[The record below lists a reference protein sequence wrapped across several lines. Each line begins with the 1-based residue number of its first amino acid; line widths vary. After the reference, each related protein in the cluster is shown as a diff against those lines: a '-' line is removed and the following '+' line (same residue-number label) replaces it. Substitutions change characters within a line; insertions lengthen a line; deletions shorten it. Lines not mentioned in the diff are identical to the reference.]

1 MMDMYDKYAD
11 IANKYIDKLEAV
23 DYEIDQ
29 LHSKVDKK
37 MTIETLKPI
46 LLSLAEK
53 QTLKI
58 GLEKKHRGLAGRGP
72 GRPKLPPLLGAVPRG
87 ALPTLASRHLGRVT
101 ADQSGLDNQT
111 LDLLAD
117 GCAQYIDMKSLLD
130 LASVSEDPCDSAA
143 AAGTADTGTTPGVV
157 LARRVRLGVARDEAF
172 HFYYPDNLESLC
184 RGGAELAAFS
194 PLNDAALPEDLDG
207 LYFGGGY
214 PEVHAARLAANG
226 PMLDAVRRFAASGR
240 PVYAECG
247 GLMYLGRAL
256 RTLDGARHELAGTL
270 PVETTMLKTLKT
282 LGYAEVTF
290 AADSLWGAAG
300 EGCRGHEFHYS
311 EIVADGGRAEGWQA
325 AYHLRHRR
333 TEAIAAEGFAKGGVL
348 ASYVHLHWA
357 SRPRA
362 VESLSGPLRGIRMN
376 DALGPTGILMI
387 SHGSPRAEANQRFV
401 ALVGRIAARL
411 GTADVLPTFFSIVRP
426 NIPDRVAELAAR
438 GVKRIVLLPYFLYTG
453 QHVTHDIPEL
463 LEQCR
468 RQFPAIVRGSAADL
482 GERPGLGGPG
492 GRAADPAGRPG
503 AALPAQGPQIEQ
515 RSHEIIARQLDAA
528 GLADVAGRA
537 IVARIIHATADFSF
551 ARSLR
556 IHPDAVAC
564 GRAAPGSG
572 PAGPLRCEDAA
583 SGDYQGPQ

>member
-1 MMDMYDKYAD
+1 MKPQQPFPCPRLVIAGTGSGVGKTSLALGVVRALRRQGLRVQTFKAGPDFLDPTYLARASGRTCYNLDAWMTSAGYVRQLFAQATAEAD
-11 IANKYIDKLEAV
+11 LAVIEGVMGLFDGASPASLEGSTAEIALLLGAPVVLAVNAHGAARSLAATVKGFAQFEPAVRIAGVIANHAGTPR
-23 DYEIDQ
+23 
-29 LHSKVDKK
+29 HGAW
-37 MTIETLKPI
+37 
-46 LLSLAEK
+46 LAEA
-53 QTLKI
+53 
-58 GLEKKHRGLAGRGP
+58 LAGA
-72 GRPKLPPLLGAVPRG
+72 KLPPLLGAVPRG
-87 ALPTLASRHLGRVT
+87 ALPTLASRHLGLVT
-101 ADQSGLDNQT
+101 ADQSGLDDQT

-362 VESLSGPLRGIRMN
+362 VE
-376 DALGPTGILMI
+376 
-387 SHGSPRAEANQRFV
+387 RF
-401 ALVGRIAARL
+401 
-411 GTADVLPTFFSIVRP
+411 
-426 NIPDRVAELAAR
+426 LA
-438 GVKRIVLLPYFLYTG
+438 
-453 QHVTHDIPEL
+453 
-463 LEQCR
+463 
-468 RQFPAIVRGSAADL
+468 
-482 GERPGLGGPG
+482 
-492 GRAADPAGRPG
+492 
-503 AALPAQGPQIEQ
+503 
-515 RSHEIIARQLDAA
+515 
-528 GLADVAGRA
+528 
-537 IVARIIHATADFSF
+537 
-551 ARSLR
+551 
-556 IHPDAVAC
+556 
-564 GRAAPGSG
+564 
-572 PAGPLRCEDAA
+572 RCEESA
-583 SGDYQGPQ
+583 